1 FKPNGDLPEGIHVS
15 DWPEIETRFGK
26 ASEHRTRAY
35 ARLRHLYE
43 LASRTGRLA
52 RFIVFGSFV
61 SATIAPRDIDVL
73 LVMTADFRLEEA
85 PRESR
90 TLFSHAEAEARFSAS
105 VFWVREGMLPDQTM
119 QMFIETWQTKRDGTK
134 RRICGGQD
142 MIRNDHELAVMR
154 ERVASLEK
162 VLERLRKTARPEEW
176 AALSSG
182 YRLEIERMQGEILDY
197 LVQGAPASP
206 AESAV

>member
-1 FKPNGDLPEGIHVS
+1 MTNGAEKEEYPTLARHEHATRVLVRLRGLGLSTMLPTFKPNGDLPEGIHVS

-105 VFWVREGMLPDQTM
+105 VFWV
-119 QMFIETWQTKRDGTK
+119 
-134 RRICGGQD
+134 
-142 MIRNDHELAVMR
+142 
-154 ERVASLEK
+154 
-162 VLERLRKTARPEEW
+162 
-176 AALSSG
+176 
-182 YRLEIERMQGEILDY
+182 
-197 LVQGAPASP
+197 
-206 AESAV
+206 

>member
-1 FKPNGDLPEGIHVS
+1 M
-15 DWPEIETRFGK
+15 
-26 ASEHRTRAY
+26 
-35 ARLRHLYE
+35 
-43 LASRTGRLA
+43 
-52 RFIVFGSFV
+52 FGSFV

-134 RRICGGQD
+134 RGI
-142 MIRNDHELAVMR
+142 V
-154 ERVASLEK
+154 
-162 VLERLRKTARPEEW
+162 
-176 AALSSG
+176 
-182 YRLEIERMQGEILDY
+182 EIKI
-197 LVQGAPASP
+197 
-206 AESAV
+206 